1 HLKAA
6 ETFETIQRLS
16 PNNHFETS
24 ICYHYDQAGRKKLS
38 DEWAEKAYKNNPNA
52 TNAYNLAL
60 VKERQGKINDYESL
74 METAVSQGLNAAKL
88 VYGEY
93 LLTRDE
99 EKAKKIIEEAF
110 NYWYGQFKTNRL
122 NKNDYSRL
130 IRSARQIGRLEVAE
144 KVEIA
149 KSQFNNS
156 NEIKWY

>member
-1 HLKAA
+1 
-6 ETFETIQRLS
+6 
-16 PNNHFETS
+16 
-24 ICYHYDQAGRKKLS
+24 
-38 DEWAEKAYKNNPNA
+38 NNPNA

-60 VKERQGKINDYESL
+60 VKEQQGKMNDYESL
-74 METAVSQGLNAAKL
+74 METAVSQGSNAARL

-99 EKAKKIIEEAF
+99 EKAKKLIEEAF

-156 NEIKWY
+156 NEIKWYSSENLASDNKNYLPEITE